1 MKKISK
7 LINFPEILMDEIE
20 EYQKNNGIASFTA
33 AVLELIRK
41 GLKR

>member
-7 LINFPEILMDEIE
+7 LINFPEILMDEIKD
-20 EYQKNNGIASFTA
+20 YQQQNGITSFTST
-33 AVLELIRK
+33 VLELIRK